1 MRGRSMDAARGTGR
15 DVSGQLRELGL
26 TRVAAM
32 VEAMVEAGRMRS
44 TLSHELRW
52 SLANR
57 REAHRLIESR
67 RTIGTIVLTLQT

>member
-15 DVSGQLRELGL
+15 DISDQLRELGL
-26 TRVAAM
+26 TRVAAL
-32 VEAMVEAGRMRS
+32 VEAGRMRS
-44 TLSHELRW
+44 ILSHELRW

-57 REAHRLIESR
+57 RESHRLIESR

>member
-1 MRGRSMDAARGTGR
+1 MRGRSMDAARGKGR

-26 TRVAAM
+26 TWVAAL
-32 VEAMVEAGRMRS
+32 VEAGRMRS